1 MTTGIFWVALLLGT
15 AVGFGMIYGAIR
27 LALIHDRALQAR
39 SPGTALRARA
49 PVKGAISTKATSTRW
64 ALLAEEE
71 RARLARGQEAAR
83 SSAEETL

>member
-15 AVGFGMIYGAIR
+15 ALVFGMIYGAVR

-39 SPGTALRARA
+39 A
-49 PVKGAISTKATSTRW
+49 PAKGAVSTKATSARW

-71 RARLARGQEAAR
+71 RARMARDQEAAR
-83 SSAEETL
+83 AAAEPRTP